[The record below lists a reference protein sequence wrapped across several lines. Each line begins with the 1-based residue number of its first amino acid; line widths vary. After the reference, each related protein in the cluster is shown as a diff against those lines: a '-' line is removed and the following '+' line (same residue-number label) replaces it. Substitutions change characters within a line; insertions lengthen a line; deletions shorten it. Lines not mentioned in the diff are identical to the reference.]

1 MSWSRDAVGP
11 RSDLARS
18 PGRTM
23 MTEAKDGTPAGG
35 VYFEFTSIG
44 TSVKVAAIDA
54 ATGIEV
60 SVIGPARALQAD
72 LQQLALQKLRLRLKA
87 GR

>member
-1 MSWSRDAVGP
+1 MPGP
-11 RSDLARS
+11 ED
-18 PGRTM
+18 
-23 MTEAKDGTPAGG
+23 DGPAGG
-35 VYFEFTSIG
+35 VYFEFTPIG

-60 SVIGPARALQAD
+60 SVIGPARASQAD